1 MILKNNVN
9 PANLIYYKA
18 AFILEILKRER
29 FMPIDMLYQEIE
41 LKTSMDY
48 LSFVKCMDW
57 LYLIDSIYT
66 KEEKG
71 VIICLLRN

>member
-1 MILKNNVN
+1 MILKNNIN
-9 PANLIYYKA
+9 PTNLIYYKA
-18 AFILEILKRER
+18 SFILEILNKER
-29 FMPIDMLYQEIE
+29 TISIDMLYQEVE

-66 KEEKG
+66 KEENG
-71 VIICLLRN
+71 VVICLLKN